1 MSFRQISRVTSVA
14 CLLAFPFQALPQTA
28 NIQNDD
34 LSRGGTLPPTS
45 AALVDE
51 ATAPLVNPA
60 GLALMPGFQL
70 FYLHERSLGRNQI
83 IDGVYLGQ
91 SLFGLIDLGIDLEWI
106 RGSGQPSRRRTSWS
120 FAAGSDFLSLGAT
133 YHSFSSEDVNLDAL
147 STWDL
152 GAVSRPTRYLAL
164 AAVIKNLDAP
174 SHGPLG
180 FNRQY
185 DFALG
190 IRPLGE
196 RYSLALDYLLTDL
209 PSGSNSRMQ
218 YTLQA
223 ELLRGLVVG
232 AGLSHGF
239 QSGEDVFFQASLT
252 LNTSH
257 LGVTYAGGGSPSG
270 ADHVILARI
279 SSQQYPSVAGPRG
292 KFALIDATEMMTR
305 GTSSPLS
312 FLGITEAD
320 PYLRLIRLLDSA
332 IRDPDLAGVVLKI
345 DNLTE
350 IGLGRAEELRRAIV
364 RMRSAGK
371 KVIAVLL
378 AAGDSEYLIASGADK
393 VFAVPEST
401 LLINGFAAS
410 PIYLG
415 SAMNKLGVHW
425 EVARVGAYK
434 NAPDIVTRSSISPE
448 ERETINAYLDSDVRA
463 FEAALASTRQ
473 ITPEK
478 IRAMWSE
485 AMVTPAKAK
494 ELGFI
499 DDIIVPAEIEARVME
514 LSPGAVY
521 EAGYRP
527 GQIRDDRWGERRQI
541 AIVPVI
547 GTIAGGKSQEDP
559 LGLAK
564 IAGAETVVR
573 ALRRAQ
579 DDPLMSA
586 IVLRVDSGGGDGL
599 ASDLMYRAVLEAKK
613 HKPVIASMG
622 DVAASGGYYAA
633 MGADRVLAEP
643 TTITGSI
650 GVFILKPVFNPLAEK
665 LGIHHETLQRGDLAN
680 FLNLLDPWTP
690 QEKAAAQKWVDA
702 FYDEFITEVSQS
714 RKMGK
719 DRVDAIAR
727 GRVWSGS
734 DAKDRGLVDE
744 IGGLLE
750 AIDAARDRAGI
761 SRSEDVE
768 LAIIG
773 EPRGLLG
780 SLGSA
785 DGLLSKALGDAVP
798 VQPLP
803 AAVRQLASDIGI
815 DQALLLQ
822 PTVKAMM
829 PFTLKVR

>member
-1 MSFRQISRVTSVA
+1 MSLLQVSRVASVA
-14 CLLAFPFQALPQTA
+14 CVLAFALQALPQTA
-28 NIQNDD
+28 NIPNTDY
-34 LSRGGTLPPTS
+34 SRGGTLPPTS

-51 ATAPLVNPA
+51 ATAPLVNTA

-70 FYLHERSLGRNQI
+70 FYLHERNLGLNQI
-83 IDGVYLGQ
+83 VDGVYLGQ
-91 SLFGLIDLGIDLEWI
+91 NVFGFVTIGFDLEWI
-106 RGSGQPSRRRTSWS
+106 RGGDQPRRRRTSWS
-120 FAAGSDFLSLGAT
+120 LAAGAEALSFGVT
-133 YHSFSSEDVNLDAL
+133 YRAFSSDDVNLDAL

-164 AAVIKNLDAP
+164 AAAIKNLDAP
-174 SHGPLG
+174 SRGGVG

-190 IRPLGE
+190 LRPFGE
-196 RYSLALDYLLTDL
+196 RYSLAVDYLLTNL

-223 ELLRGLVVG
+223 EPLQGLVLG

-239 QSGEDVFFQASLT
+239 EGEDVIFQASLT

-257 LGVTYAGGGSPSG
+257 LGVAYAGGGSSAG
-270 ADHVILARI
+270 ADHVIVARV
-279 SSQQYPSVAGPRG
+279 STQRYPSVAAPQGR
-292 KFALIDATEMMTR
+292 FALIDVTEMMSRST
-305 GTSSPLS
+305 TSAFSL
-312 FLGITEAD
+312 LGISEAD
-320 PYLRLIRLLDSA
+320 PYLRLMRLLDSA
-332 IRDPDLAGVVLKI
+332 IHDPNLDGVVLKI

-350 IGLGRAEELRRAIV
+350 VGLGRAEELRRAIV
-364 RMRSAGK
+364 RMRSVGK
-371 KVIAVLL
+371 KVIVVLL
-378 AAGDSEYLIASGADK
+378 AAGDSEYLVASAADK

-401 LLINGFAAS
+401 LFINGFAAT

-415 SAMNKLGVHW
+415 SAMDKLGVHW

-434 NAPDIVTRSSISPE
+434 NAPDIFTRSGISPE

-478 IRAMWSE
+478 IRAVWSE
-485 AMVTPAKAK
+485 ALVTPAKAK
-494 ELGFI
+494 ELGLI
-499 DDIIVPAEIEARVME
+499 DDIIVPAEIEARVSQ
-514 LSPGAVY
+514 LAPGAVY

-527 GQIRDDRWGERRQI
+527 GQIRDDRWGDRRQI

-579 DDPLMSA
+579 DDPLVAA

-613 HKPVIASMG
+613 RKPVIASMG

-633 MGADRVLAEP
+633 MGADRLFAEP

-650 GVFILKPVFNPLAEK
+650 GVFIVKPVLNPLAEK
-665 LGIHHETLQRGDLAN
+665 LGIHHETLQRGNLAN
-680 FLNLLDPWTP
+680 FINLLDPWTP
-690 QEKAAAQKWVDA
+690 EEKAAAQKWVEA
-702 FYDEFITEVSQS
+702 FYDEFITEVAKS
-714 RKMGK
+714 RKMAK
-719 DRVDAIAR
+719 DGVDAIAR
-727 GRVWSGS
+727 GRVWSGT
-734 DAKDRGLVDE
+734 DAKERGLVDE
-744 IGGLLE
+744 MGGLLE
-750 AIDAARDRAGI
+750 AIDAARERAGI
-761 SRSEDVE
+761 SHSEDIE

-773 EPRGLLG
+773 EPRGLLA
-780 SLGSA
+780 SLGSE
-785 DGLLSKALGDAVP
+785 DGLLSRALGDARP

-803 AAVRQLASDIGI
+803 AALRQLASDIGI

-822 PTVKAMM
+822 PTVKALM